1 MADERTTPDVP
12 VHAFTRVL
20 RQRAWVVVL
29 CAVLVPLVAYVTT
42 SRQSEQ
48 FVASA
53 QLLLGGTQVTAGVLG
68 GEAVGA
74 ASDEGVAATSLDLA
88 SIRTIAER
96 TSSTLG
102 GGVSVDAVADI
113 IEVIPRGES
122 RVVDVEATGA
132 SREQVAPIANAYA
145 EEFIAFREE
154 RARSELVRAE
164 AIVNEQ
170 IAGADRAGR
179 QGRAEDLREQRDEL
193 GLLAELQSGDAELV
207 ERATTPGGAASPQPR
222 RAAALGLGFGLVLG
236 IGLALLFELLSRR
249 LTDPK
254 EAEELFE
261 GPLLGTIPTSR
272 ALRGDRGRGAP
283 ALSSIDQA
291 AFQRVR
297 GNLVHYNDFNV
308 SSILVV
314 SALPDEGKSTVAWNL
329 AVAAVEAGAS
339 VLLLEGDMRLPS
351 FVRMHGLPA
360 GQGLDAVLTG
370 RAEPDEVIR
379 RVSVAGGSN
388 GRSARALDVIC
399 AGEAHADPTYL
410 LESQRMEHLILD
422 LEERYEL
429 VVVDTPPTLVV
440 PDSMALVDHVSG
452 VVVVTRMGKNT
463 RDSADQLRRQLEHA
477 RAPLLGIVINGV
489 DPAAGYPTYHYT
501 YEASEPADA
510 VSR

>member
-1 MADERTTPDVP
+1 M
-12 VHAFTRVL
+12 HAFARVL

-29 CAVLVPLVAYVTT
+29 CAVLVPVLAYVTT

-53 QLLLGGTQVTAGVLG
+53 QLLLGGTQVTAGVLE

-96 TSSTLG
+96 TASTLG

-170 IAGADRAGR
+170 IANAVSAER
-179 QGRAEDLREQRDEL
+179 QGRAADLRAQRDEL
-193 GLLAELQSGDAELV
+193 RLLAELQSGDAELV

-236 IGLALLFELLSRR
+236 IGLALLFELLGQR

-254 EAEELFE
+254 EAEDLFD
-261 GPLLGTIPTSR
+261 GPLLGTIPTSH
-272 ALRGDRGRGAP
+272 ALRGNRGRGAT
-283 ALSSIDQA
+283 ALPSSDQA

-314 SALPDEGKSTVAWNL
+314 SALPAEGKSTVAWNL
-329 AVAAVEAGAS
+329 AAAVVGSGAS
-339 VLLLEGDMRLPS
+339 VLLLEADMRIPS
-351 FVRMHGLPA
+351 FVRRHGLPA

-370 RAEPDEVIR
+370 EAEPDEVIR
-379 RVSVAGGSN
+379 RVLVAGGSN
-388 GRSARALDVIC
+388 GRSGPVLDVIC
-399 AGEAHADPTYL
+399 AGEAQADPTYL
-410 LESQRMEHLILD
+410 LESQRMEDLILD

-429 VVVDTPPTLVV
+429 VVVDTPPTLLV
-440 PDSMALVDHVSG
+440 PDSMALVDYVSG
-452 VVVVTRMGKNT
+452 VVVVTRMGNT
-463 RDSADQLRRQLEHA
+463 RDSAVQLRRQLEYA

-489 DPAAGYPTYHYT
+489 DPAAGYQAYNYT
-501 YEASEPADA
+501 YETTEQ
-510 VSR
+510 RTR